1 MKEAKC
7 QYIYSF
13 EIEGR
18 RAFADVNGDE
28 WLFCTV
34 GKKASQFYDEVH
46 KCLREQ
52 IGYIRQVTEDIQFT
66 FIDAERVLLLRIE
79 NMKHLLDC
87 TRSHKATNPTYVYC
101 FIK

>member
-1 MKEAKC
+1 M
-7 QYIYSF
+7 
-13 EIEGR
+13 
-18 RAFADVNGDE
+18 NGDE

-66 FIDAERVLLLRIE
+66 FIGGGEAVRR
-79 NMKHLLDC
+79 
-87 TRSHKATNPTYVYC
+87 R
-101 FIK
+101 